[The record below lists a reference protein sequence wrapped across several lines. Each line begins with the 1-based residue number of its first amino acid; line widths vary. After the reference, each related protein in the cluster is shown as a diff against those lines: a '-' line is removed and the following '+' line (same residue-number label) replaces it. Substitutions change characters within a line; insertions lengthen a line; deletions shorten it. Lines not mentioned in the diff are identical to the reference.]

1 MMSPMTGRVVVWGG
15 GLLALA
21 APAGLGVYLNR
32 VGLDEADKLS
42 SVIGG
47 FVGLLG
53 LGLAAYGIVLSR
65 RTAQAGD
72 RPPRPSGERSVQITG
87 TASGQG
93 QVNQAGRDAYQAGR
107 DQHFGDR

>member
-1 MMSPMTGRVVVWGG
+1 MMSPMTGRAVVWGG

-21 APAGLGVYLNR
+21 ALAGLGVYFNR

-42 SVIGG
+42 SVIGA

-65 RTAQAGD
+65 RGVQGDD
-72 RPPRPSGERSVQITG
+72 RPQPTTQITG

-107 DQHFGDR
+107 DQHFGEQ